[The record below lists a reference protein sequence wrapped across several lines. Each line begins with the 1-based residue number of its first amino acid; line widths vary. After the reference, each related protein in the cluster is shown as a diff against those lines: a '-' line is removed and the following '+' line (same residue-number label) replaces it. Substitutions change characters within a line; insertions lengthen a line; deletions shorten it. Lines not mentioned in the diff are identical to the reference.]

1 MTLESETEVTDL
13 PKRGRPAAEVMA
25 NIAALQRD
33 DIDWHSGRTWAYVYH
48 PGDEL
53 LGVLQDAYLSA
64 FETNGLSPRAFPSLR
79 RMEHDVVG
87 MANRLFH
94 APPGAVGSITSG
106 GSESILLAVKA
117 HRDRARELR
126 PGLCEPAMVLPR
138 SAHPAFDKA
147 AHYLGVRSVRVDV
160 DSRQRADVAAM
171 AAAVTDQTVL
181 LVGSAP
187 SYPHGVLD
195 PIAEL
200 ADLAHDRALPLH
212 VDACIG
218 GFVLPFARS
227 LGRSVADFDFALSG
241 VTTISADLHKYGYA
255 AKGAS
260 LVLHRS
266 EETFRHQVF
275 TFDGWTGPSYTAPNL
290 TGTRPGGSIAA
301 AWAVMQ
307 HLGEE
312 GYLELT
318 KHALEATDRIVAGV
332 REIPG
337 YAVVGQP
344 VATLL
349 AFGADD
355 LDMAAVGGALRA
367 KGWLMSLQE
376 SPACFHLTVS
386 ANHVHVVDEFLAALA
401 DATEEVRA
409 DSGRTDRL
417 RAEYG

>member
-1 MTLESETEVTDL
+1 MTVPSEATEL
-13 PKRGRPAAEVMA
+13 PKHGRPADAVLA
-25 NIAALQRD
+25 DIAALQRD
-33 DIDWHSGRTWAYVYH
+33 DVDWHSGRTWAYVYH

-53 LGVLQDAYLSA
+53 LSVLQDAYLSS

-79 RMEHDVVG
+79 RMESDVVA
-87 MANRLFH
+87 MAGRLFH
-94 APPGAVGSITSG
+94 GPSSTVGSITSG

-126 PGLCEPAMVLPR
+126 PDLREPAMVLPR

-147 AHYLGVRSVRVDV
+147 AHYLGIRSIRVDV
-160 DSRQRADVAAM
+160 DDRQRADVAAM
-171 AAAVTDQTVL
+171 AAAITDNTVL

-195 PIAEL
+195 PV
-200 ADLAHDRALPLH
+200 ADLAALAQDRELPLH

-227 LGRSVADFDFALSG
+227 LGRPVDDFDFALDG
-241 VTTISADLHKYGYA
+241 VTTVSADLHKYGYA

-266 EETFRHQVF
+266 EETFRQQVF
-275 TFDGWTGPSYTAPNL
+275 TFDGWTGSSYSAPNL

-312 GYLELT
+312 GYLRLT
-318 KHALEATDRIVAGV
+318 GMALDATERIAAGV

-337 YAVVGQP
+337 YVIIGEP

-355 LDMAAVGGALRA
+355 VDMAAVGGVMRS
-367 KGWLMSLQE
+367 KGWLMSLQQ

-386 ANHVHVVDEFLAALA
+386 ANHVHVVDEFLAVLA
-401 DATEEVRA
+401 DATDQVRT
-409 DSGRTDRL
+409 GRAGADRL
-417 RAEYG
+417 RAEYS